1 MLINVIAAIY
11 FVVHGLIHLIGF
23 VAFWQIAE
31 IEEFKYTTTVLA
43 GRLDIGDVGIRVL
56 GVVWLVVAVALVIA
70 GVAIF
75 FSPPWWW
82 SFTLVATVASLIV
95 SLLGW
100 PDAKFGVL
108 ANIIILVFLFVGP
121 RLGWIAQ

>member
-11 FVVHGLIHLIGF
+11 LIVHGVIHLIGF
-23 VAFWQIAE
+23 VVFWQIAE
-31 IEEFKYTTTVLA
+31 IEDISYKTTVLA
-43 GRLDIGDVGIRVL
+43 GRLDIGDVGMRVL
-56 GVVWLVVAVALVIA
+56 GVVWLLIAVAFVIA

-82 SFTLVATVASLIV
+82 SFTLAVTIASLIV
-95 SLLGW
+95 TLLGW
-100 PDAKFGVL
+100 PDARYGVL
-108 ANIIILVFLFVGP
+108 ANIIILVFLFLGP

>member
-11 FVVHGLIHLIGF
+11 LIVHGIIHLIGF
-23 VAFWQIAE
+23 VVFWQIAE
-31 IEEFKYTTTVLA
+31 IEDISYKTTVLA
-43 GRLDIGDVGIRVL
+43 GRLDIGDVGMRIL
-56 GVVWLVVAVALVIA
+56 GVVWLLITVAFVIA

-82 SFTLVATVASLIV
+82 SFTLAVTIASLIV
-95 SLLGW
+95 TLLGW
-100 PDAKFGVL
+100 PDARYGVL
-108 ANIIILVFLFVGP
+108 ANIIILVFLFLGP

>member
-11 FVVHGLIHLIGF
+11 LIVHGLIHLIGF
-23 VAFWQIAE
+23 VVFWQLVE
-31 IEEFKYTTTVLA
+31 IEDISYTTTVLG
-43 GRLDIGDVGIRVL
+43 GRLDIGDAGMRVL
-56 GVVWLVVAVALVIA
+56 GVLWLLITIAFVIA

-82 SFTLVATVASLIV
+82 SFTLAVTLASLVVTI
-95 SLLGW
+95 LGW

-108 ANIIILVFLFVGP
+108 ANIIILLFLFFGP
-121 RLGWIAQ
+121 SLGWIAR